1 MTSNSTTSL
10 SNALGAAGT
19 FTINSCTFNGTVGN
33 VSATLSITNPVVM
46 TVPYTVVY
54 TYN

>member
-1 MTSNSTTSL
+1 MN
-10 SNALGAAGT
+10 NALGAVGT
-19 FTINSCTFNGTVGN
+19 FTINSCSFNGSVGN
-33 VSATLSITNPVVM
+33 VSATLAVTTPIAL